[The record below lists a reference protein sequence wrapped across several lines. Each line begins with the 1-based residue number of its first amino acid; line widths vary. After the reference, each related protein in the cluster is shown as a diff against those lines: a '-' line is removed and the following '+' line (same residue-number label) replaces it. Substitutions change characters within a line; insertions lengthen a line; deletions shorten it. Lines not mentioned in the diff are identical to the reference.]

1 MRGLI
6 VILLVVTGIL
16 GGDALKGNRAYGDGD
31 YARAEEAYRKAMT
44 RAADLSPDHRFALE
58 HNLAAALYRSGEYED
73 ARIGF
78 ERAANLAPDRPER
91 ARAAYNAGTAA
102 MAAGS
107 YAEAADLL
115 DIPVG
120 TVMSRLHRGRK
131 QLQRALYDVVL
142 AAQRAAIAEVKPG
155 ALFHSTHDTAVRVL
169 TEGLVDLGLL
179 PRGVEESL
187 AMHHYRQYY
196 FHGTGH
202 WLGLDVH
209 DVGDYKVGDE
219 WRVLE
224 PGMVMTVEPG
234 IYIPAGTRGVPKR
247 YWNCG
252 IRIEDDVVVTANGC
266 EVLTAGVPGD
276 PDEVEAL
283 VGAG

>member
-107 YAEAADLL
+107 YAEAADLFRQSL
-115 DIPVG
+115 RANPGDEDARINYEYARRMAPPPDDEEQDLMHDG
-120 TVMSRLHRGRK
+120 QDEADEDESDGDDDSDSSGPEGSDGAPDDQSGEEGAPSQEPGASDPTDTPPHDDEGEGLPEDAPPEMPQTEPTMMTEEEAEQILNA
-131 QLQRALYDVVL
+131 LQRSEGQLMREV
-142 AAQRAAIAEVKPG
+142 QRAPAIPR
-155 ALFHSTHDTAVRVL
+155 RV
-169 TEGLVDLGLL
+169 EKD
-179 PRGVEESL
+179 
-187 AMHHYRQYY
+187 
-196 FHGTGH
+196 
-202 WLGLDVH
+202 W
-209 DVGDYKVGDE
+209 
-219 WRVLE
+219 
-224 PGMVMTVEPG
+224 
-234 IYIPAGTRGVPKR
+234 
-247 YWNCG
+247 
-252 IRIEDDVVVTANGC
+252 
-266 EVLTAGVPGD
+266 
-276 PDEVEAL
+276 
-283 VGAG
+283 